1 MKYRT
6 QLFTGLLIML
16 WLPVFCQ
23 NVEWQ
28 TFYEKSGGIATP
40 GYDETID
47 FILRLDQQSDKLKMG
62 TFGKSP
68 QQRDLV
74 YMIYD
79 RDGLTNPVEI
89 RKKGRIILMVEAC
102 IHAGESEGKD
112 AMLLLLR
119 DLLINKK
126 DEPFFDNVSVLFVP
140 IFNVDG
146 HERFGKFG
154 RINQNG
160 PVEMG
165 WRTTAQNLNLNR
177 DFLKA
182 DALEMKAWLQF
193 YNKWQPEF
201 FIDTHTTDGADYQY
215 VLTYGLETGEN
226 MDTNINTWQ
235 TTVYLPFINQM
246 MEKKNIPIFPYVY
259 FRNWHDPRSGLLSG
273 VAGPMFSQGYTAT
286 RNRPGL
292 LVETHMLKPYNQ
304 RVEATKEIMLA
315 TIELLNQEY
324 QNLSTLITKADEFTA
339 SKEFRAVPFPT
350 KFTMD
355 MTDSVLVSFKGFEY
369 EVKKSDLSGG
379 DWFIYDNKKP
389 VTMLLP
395 MFDHCKP
402 ITFVNLPEAYV
413 IPVEW
418 QDVIERLEYHGV
430 RMKPLVESKTIEVET
445 YIFTMVDW
453 QENPYEGRFKLSKM
467 EFETKKESKLFP
479 KGSMIVPMNQ
489 PLAKVIAHLL
499 EPNGNGSLVEWGL
512 FNQIFEQKEYAESY
526 VMEPLARKML
536 DSIPGLRAEFES
548 KKHNDSAF
556 AMDSYGQLNWFYS
569 KTSWWDQKFMVY
581 PISRIIDQQQLND

>member
-1 MKYRT
+1 MKYCT
-6 QLFTGLLIML
+6 GIFTIMLFSL
-16 WLPVFCQ
+16 WLPVFSQ
-23 NVEWQ
+23 TTEWQ

-47 FILRLDQQSDKLKMG
+47 FVQRLDQQSEKLKLDS
-62 TFGKSP
+62 FGKSP
-68 QQRDLV
+68 QLRDLV

-79 RDGLTNPVEI
+79 IDGLTDPAEI
-89 RKKGRIILMVEAC
+89 RKKGRIIMMVEAC

-119 DLLINKK
+119 DLIINKQN
-126 DEPFFDNVSVLFVP
+126 ESFFDNVSVLFIP

-146 HERFGKFG
+146 HERFGKYG

-182 DALEMKAWLQF
+182 DAPEMKAWLQL
-193 YNKWQPEF
+193 YNKWLPEF

-215 VLTYGLETGEN
+215 VITYGLETGEN
-226 MDTNINTWQ
+226 MDANINSWQ

-292 LVETHMLKPYNQ
+292 LVETHMLKPYDQ
-304 RVEATKEIMLA
+304 RVEATKEIILA
-315 TIELLNQEY
+315 TIQLLNKEY
-324 QNLSTLITKADEFTA
+324 HNLSTLITRADEY
-339 SKEFRAVPFPT
+339 SSSNEFRTKPFPT
-350 KFTMD
+350 KFTID
-355 MTDSVLVSFKGFEY
+355 MSDSVLVSFKGFEY

-402 ITFVNLPEAYV
+402 TSYVNLPEAYV

-418 QDVIERLEYHGV
+418 QDVIERLEYHGIK
-430 RMKPLVESKTIEVET
+430 MEPLDESKTIEVET
-445 YIFTMVDW
+445 YVFTSVKW
-453 QENPYEGRFKLSKM
+453 ETNPYEGRFKLSDKK
-467 EFETKKESKLFP
+467 FETKRTKTLFS

-499 EPNGNGSLVEWGL
+499 EPEGNGSVVEWGL

-536 DSIPGLRAEFES
+536 DSIPTLRVEFES
-548 KKHNDSAF
+548 KIKNDSTF
-556 AMDSYGQLNWFYS
+556 ANDSYGQLNWFYS
-569 KTSWWDQKFMVY
+569 QTPWWDKNYMVY
-581 PISRIIDQQQLND
+581 PICRIVGKQ